1 MNSESIQA
9 GVELREA
16 GCGIRKTDADEMDGQ
31 AYLWLRLRRMGRHY
45 HLWLRLEGYK
55 DEKTQSSGWPWALN
69 KNLEEFLCM
78 SPTQFNSGAEQRD
91 QSPGFHL
98 RKH

>member
-9 GVELREA
+9 GVELREG
-16 GCGIRKTDADEMDGQ
+16 GCSIRKTDADEMDGQ
-31 AYLWLRLRRMGRHY
+31 AY

-55 DEKTQSSGWPWALN
+55 DETTQSSGWPWALN
-69 KNLEEFLCM
+69 KYLEEFLWM

-91 QSPGFHL
+91 QPPGFHL